1 MRHIFFAF
9 LVAIAACGGS
19 GTDDPSVEAPPSG
32 GPPAPSPSADA
43 GVPGAGTPVPAP
55 APAGPAL
62 AGCPM
67 FPADNDWNRDVS
79 SVPVDPRSD
88 AYLAFMGASWRNL
101 HADFGANRTFGIP
114 FTVIPASQPRTEMS
128 FVYSGESDPGPYPF
142 PPDIPIQ
149 GGS

>member
-9 LVAIAACGGS
+9 LLAVAACGGS
-19 GTDDPSVEAPPSG
+19 GMDDPSAEAPPSG
-32 GPPAPSPSADA
+32 AAPAPSPSPDA
-43 GVPGAGTPVPAP
+43 GIPGAGAPVPSPAPAP

-67 FPADNDWNRDVS
+67 FPAGDDWNRDVS

-101 HADFGANRTFGIP
+101 HADFGANPTFGIP
-114 FTVIPASQPRTEMS
+114 FTVIAASQPRTETS
-128 FVYSGESDPGPYPF
+128 FAYSGES
-142 PPDIPIQ
+142 
-149 GGS
+149 